1 MPVPH
6 PHAIDHDHLSREES
20 SIQVRGNLVYTGDRL
35 AVTLDKGLDP
45 KTRSYLEGVIVEAG
59 EALEVGEVLYTT
71 RLYDMDELRRFE
83 WAVERIKREIRG
95 KR

>member
-1 MPVPH
+1 VPVPH
-6 PHAIDHDHLSREES
+6 LHAIDHDHLSREES
-20 SIQVRGNLVYTGDRL
+20 SIQVRGNLVYIGDRL